1 VTAFVPPALQE
12 VGKRIGPAGAAMCSS
27 FRKGARTN
35 PASNG
40 AAVHAH
46 TTSNCPER
54 NTLLMK
60 LHNLLITLYASRS
73 PVLTPLSGP

>member
-1 VTAFVPPALQE
+1 
-12 VGKRIGPAGAAMCSS
+12 MCSS
-27 FRKGARTN
+27 FRKGASTN

-60 LHNLLITLYASRS
+60 LHDLLVTLDASLS
-73 PVLTPLSGP
+73 PMVTPLGGP